1 MIVYLVSMLA
11 VLAGIYAVAFKDNL
25 IKKVLGLSIISNGI
39 HLFLVS
45 LGYRTGG
52 VIPILKDMDIAAFA
66 QTAVDPLPQAFVLTS
81 IVINLSITAVA
92 LSMIILVYRHFGTLD
107 AKKIREL
114 RG

>member
-1 MIVYLVSMLA
+1 MIEYAIAILA
-11 VLAGIYAVAFKDNL
+11 VLLGLYTAAFKNNL

-45 LGYRTGG
+45 LGYRAGG
-52 VIPILKDMDIAAFA
+52 AIPVLSDMDTSAFA
-66 QTAVDPLPQAFVLTS
+66 QAAVDPLPQAFVLTS

-92 LSMIILVYRHFGTLD
+92 LTIIILVYRSFGTLD
-107 AKKIREL
+107 ARKIREL